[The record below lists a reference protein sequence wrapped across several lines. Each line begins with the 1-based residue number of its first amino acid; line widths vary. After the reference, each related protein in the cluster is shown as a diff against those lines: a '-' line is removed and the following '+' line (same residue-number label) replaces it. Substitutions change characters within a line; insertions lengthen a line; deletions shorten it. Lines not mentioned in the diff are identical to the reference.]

1 MLKLQRKINYWSILL
16 LLLIFVANAC
26 TKSTQQQEK
35 AQTAVADESAALLEF
50 FVQNGDYVNSPLA
63 PAIIAAGDVY
73 NNRDKNILVIDLRS
87 IEQFDAGHIE
97 NAVHVDPANVYDY
110 FTNTIDPP
118 AFEQIVFVCAKGQ
131 VSSYV
136 SGIMRLLGYDNTY
149 SMRFGMSSWNKE
161 LAQSGWDKS
170 IGNEMEGKM
179 EFTEV
184 KKHEK
189 THLPKI
195 ETGGSSG
202 LEIANLRAQELLN
215 VNQTDFLIGF
225 QDIIENPGK
234 YYTISYF
241 SEEEYKELGHLPGVA
256 QYTPRESL
264 SEKTDLL
271 TLPTDQPVA
280 VYCNTGQQS
289 ATVAAYLRMLGYEAY
304 SVKFGANSFIYDSM
318 RKNAKLA
325 GHYWSEIHQNNLP
338 LESGSQS
345 AAPANAG
352 ATEIKSV
359 QGGC

>member
-1 MLKLQRKINYWSILL
+1 MLKLQYKINYWSILL
-16 LLLIFVANAC
+16 LLLLVATAC
-26 TKSTQQQEK
+26 SKSNQQQDK
-35 AQTAVADESAALLEF
+35 AQTAVADESAAILEF
-50 FVQNGDYVNSPLA
+50 FVQNGDYTNSPLA
-63 PAIIAAGDVY
+63 PAIVSAADVY
-73 NNRDKNILVIDLRS
+73 NNRDKNIMVIDLRS

-97 NAVHVDPANVYDY
+97 NAIHVDPANVYDY
-110 FTNTIDPP
+110 FNNTIDPP

-131 VSSYV
+131 VSSYIT
-136 SGIMRLLGYDNTY
+136 GIMRLLGYDNTY
-149 SMRFGMSSWNKE
+149 SLRFGISSWNKE

-170 IGNEMEGKM
+170 VGSEMEGKL

-184 KKHEK
+184 PKHEK

-202 LEIANLRAQELLN
+202 LEIAKLRAQELLKMD
-215 VNQTDFLIGF
+215 QAAFLIGY
-225 QDIIENPGK
+225 QDILNNPGK

-241 SEEEYKELGHLPGVA
+241 TEEEYKNLGHLAGVP

-264 SEKTDLL
+264 SEQTDLL

-289 ATVAAYLRMLGYEAY
+289 ATVVAYLRMLGYDAY
-304 SVKFGANSFIYDSM
+304 SVKFGANSFMYDSM

-338 LESGSQS
+338 LVSGSQT
-345 AAPANAG
+345 AAPDAG